1 MFFKKKQNPS
11 IDDQQ
16 ILLVENAQNR
26 IRQKRR
32 LYYHFIAFLFINL
45 VLVIINI
52 GLDYGETIAP
62 FGYPWVFNVALLWLV
77 GLLLH
82 TFQVFVT
89 HRFMGKAWEQE
100 QIKLLV
106 GLQEARIE
114 KIKREL
120 DKEASIKA
128 QSEWHQEP
136 QTSQRITMI
145 AAVSTNHALGKD
157 NQLIWHLSDDL
168 KHFKNLTKG
177 HHVIMGRKTFES
189 MPKAL
194 PNRTNVVITRQ
205 PDYSAEN
212 AVVVSSLADA
222 VKVAQS
228 DSRPFIIGGGEIYAQ
243 AMEIAHEI
251 ELTRVHGEFEADT
264 FFPEIDLN
272 IWEEVWREE
281 HPTDEKH
288 DYAFSFIRYQR
299 K

>member
-1 MFFKKKQNPS
+1 MFFKKKQNPI

-16 ILLVENAQNR
+16 ILLVENAQRR

-45 VLVIINI
+45 VLVIMNI
-52 GLDYGETIAP
+52 GLDYGKTVTP
-62 FGYPWVFNVALLWLV
+62 FGYPWVFSVALLWLV

-89 HRFMGKAWEQE
+89 HRFMGKAWEQT
-100 QIKLLV
+100 QIKHLV

-120 DKEASIKA
+120 DKEASLKA

-136 QTSQRITMI
+136 QTPQRITMI
-145 AAVSTNHALGKD
+145 AAASTNHALGKD

-205 PDYSAEN
+205 PDYIAEN

-228 DSRPFIIGGGEIYAQ
+228 DSRPFIIGGGEIYSQ

-281 HPTDEKH
+281 HPADENH
-288 DYAFSFIRYQR
+288 AYAFSFIRYQ
-299 K
+299 KK